1 MFRHLRQWFIKAWHR
16 FLGLFRKPQPT
27 NSPTPQ
33 FTDADYE
40 KLFFQLLKVVNSGMM
55 GEQEA
60 LWCVESLKQ
69 PSSEAEWVQWLG
81 RFGDRLLASDAPNRE
96 LAEKMVKLGEVNGGQ
111 LTEMAGN
118 IGREL
123 LSRCAEEGPV
133 ALEISSDAIALFY
146 RGVDQHLADD
156 FNGALASYE
165 KAIDIEPKFHLAW
178 HNKGAVLTDLGRYEE
193 ALASYQKAIEI
204 EPKFHNAWNGK
215 GVVLSDLGRYE
226 EALASYQKAIE
237 IEPKFHHA
245 WNGKGRVL
253 SDLGQNEEALAS
265 YEKAIKIEP
274 NYHPAWNGKG
284 CVLSDWGRYEEA
296 IIAFNRA
303 LQLTNNQDWQAWA
316 NWGVAIIKSQRYD
329 AAIENWDE
337 GLQNIPA
344 NELEGRARL
353 HQCKGNAHYEYA
365 RFQLNRYPYLNKA
378 RNSYIDALKTLSN
391 CQNDILGE
399 ILSQPCPPHLI
410 PLYLEILQK
419 LAKVCKAL
427 GNQKEF
433 EYCALGNQKEFEY
446 CLNIGDQLLEELLK
460 TQSNEQKIRLSRK
473 YASFNQLR
481 VLLYAQSPKPEEK
494 KLALKLSQQRKNLC
508 LRWMQKGW
516 VEMETPELTIPP
528 GVALLDW
535 HYSDAG
541 IVVFILRNDEP
552 LKVCI
557 LTSQIPQ
564 ILDNS
569 ADRLVGEFEEW
580 MKQWQENYEKQRGKK
595 EDQTETQEWQ
605 NAMVEELEKLRKILQ
620 IDDQILRHLRGIDH
634 LILIPHRH
642 LHLLPLEYFFQN
654 QKFTISRLP
663 SLQMGIDLE
672 NSPNS
677 AKHLL
682 NVQSPSPLLFAELE
696 SNVIAHFYQNNL
708 TFIPSKKATLENV
721 INNLQ
726 TNIGIFHFTGHAG
739 HDFNNPKNSALN
751 LKQKPHF
758 TLEEIFKLDFS
769 QYFIIS
775 LSACETGL
783 TSKPNLID
791 EYVGLVSGFLSSKAS
806 YVLSTLWQV
815 QELSAALIMI
825 EFYREINKD
834 NPPIIALKNAQNWL
848 RTVTLEKLAQ
858 WCEELASEIGED
870 NDSYDTLIAQANQA
884 KQQIAIMGKD
894 DTPYKHP
901 YHWAG
906 VIITGK
912 INL

>member
-1 MFRHLRQWFIKAWHR
+1 MFLHLRQWFIKVWHR
-16 FLGLFRKPQPT
+16 FLGLFRKPQTINP
-27 NSPTPQ
+27 PAPQ
-33 FTDADYE
+33 LTDADYKE
-40 KLFFQLLKVVNSGMM
+40 LFSQLLTVVNFGM
-55 GEQEA
+55 GEREV
-60 LWCVESLKQ
+60 LRCLESLKQ
-69 PSSEAEWVQWLG
+69 RSSEAEWVQWLG
-81 RFGDRLLASDAPNRE
+81 RFGDRLLASDAANRE

-123 LSRCAEEGPV
+123 LSRCGEEGPV
-133 ALEISSDAIALFY
+133 NVDVCEDAKAWVNH
-146 RGVDQHLADD
+146 GVDQYEAGDLK
-156 FNGALASYE
+156 GALASYQE
-165 KAIDIEPKFHLAW
+165 AIEIEPKDHLPW
-178 HNKGAVLTDLGRYEE
+178 SNKGLILRELGRYEEALTSLKEAIEIEPKSHYAWNNKGNVLRDLGSYEEALESYDEAIKIEPKYHTAWNGKGGVLVDLGRYEE
-193 ALASYQKAIEI
+193 A
-204 EPKFHNAWNGK
+204 
-215 GVVLSDLGRYE
+215 
-226 EALASYQKAIE
+226 
-237 IEPKFHHA
+237 
-245 WNGKGRVL
+245 
-253 SDLGQNEEALAS
+253 
-265 YEKAIKIEP
+265 
-274 NYHPAWNGKG
+274 
-284 CVLSDWGRYEEA
+284 
-296 IIAFNRA
+296 IISFNRA
-303 LQLTNNQDWQAWA
+303 LELTNNQYWGVWV
-316 NWGVAIIKSQRYD
+316 NRGVAIIKSQRYD

-344 NELEGRARL
+344 NELEGRAIL
-353 HQCKGNAHYEYA
+353 HQCKGNAHYNHA
-365 RFQLNRYPYLNKA
+365 RFQLNRDPYLNKA

-391 CQNDILGE
+391 CHNDILGK
-399 ILSQPCPPHLI
+399 ILDQPCPPHLL

-433 EYCALGNQKEFEY
+433 EK
-446 CLNIGDQLLEELLK
+446 CLTIGDQLLEELLK
-460 TQSNEQKIRLSRK
+460 TKSNEQKIILSNK

-481 VLLYAQSPKPEEK
+481 VLLYAQSPEPEEQQQALN
-494 KLALKLSQQRKNLC
+494 LAEKRKNLC
-508 LRWMQKGW
+508 LRWMRDGW
-516 VEMETPELTIPP
+516 VETETPAPSLPTDCAAVYWYYTE
-528 GVALLDW
+528 
-535 HYSDAG
+535 AG
-541 IVVFILRNDEP
+541 IVVFILRNDRP
-552 LKVCI
+552 LKICI

-580 MKQWQENYEKQRGKK
+580 MKQWQANYEKQRGKK
-595 EDQTETQEWQ
+595 EDQTESREWQ
-605 NAMVEELEKLRKILQ
+605 NAMVEELGKLRKILQ
-620 IDDQILRHLRGIDH
+620 IDEQILPYLTAIQH

-654 QKFTISRLP
+654 QEFTISRLP

-677 AKHLL
+677 ANHLL

-696 SNVIAHFYQNNL
+696 SNIIAHFYQNNL

-726 TNIGIFHFTGHAG
+726 TNTGIFHFTGHAG

-769 QYFIIS
+769 QYFLIS

-834 NPPIIALKNAQNWL
+834 NPPIIALKNAQTWL

-894 DTPYKHP
+894 YTPYNHP